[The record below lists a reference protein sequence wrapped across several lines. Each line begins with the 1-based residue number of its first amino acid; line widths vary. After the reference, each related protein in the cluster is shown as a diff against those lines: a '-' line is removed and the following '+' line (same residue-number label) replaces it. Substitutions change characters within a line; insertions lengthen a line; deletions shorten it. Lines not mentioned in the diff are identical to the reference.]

1 MFETTTHHYYEL
13 WKPCSFS
20 CNVCFVLCCSSPA
33 NSVEA
38 PETLGFQIYQE
49 TGLTPVPGTRTAAVE
64 APETMGFQIY
74 QETGLTPVPGTRTA
88 AAAVPKTLP
97 FQIYQ
102 ETVLTPAP
110 CTRTGAVTDQGLS
123 VHSVKNKVDDKEN
136 QFLAVAAAVNVL
148 AEEEPMAVDWVNVVH
163 VFLLFWC

>member
-1 MFETTTHHYYEL
+1 M
-13 WKPCSFS
+13 
-20 CNVCFVLCCSSPA
+20 
-33 NSVEA
+33 EA
-38 PETLGFQIYQE
+38 PETL
-49 TGLTPVPGTRTAAVE
+49 
-64 APETMGFQIY
+64 GFQIY

-148 AEEEPMAVDWVNVVH
+148 AEEEPMAVDWVNVAH